1 MADHIADIG
10 SDIDAGKVML
20 VLILMLMLMLMPEK
34 KTLVV
39 GHLGGDG

>member
-34 KTLVV
+34 NACCWASRW
-39 GHLGGDG
+39 